1 MGVTTTALSLLRSP
15 NSQTQQILKQC
26 LSMTQPSSV
35 LKEETTQGKIYTSS
49 VLFLYSYM
57 YLRLRITVVKDTNEE
72 ESIAKIMTIKVD
84 CKGSEWIKLNHQILG
99 ISLQCLQ
106 WHYPGCIEQGEGEL
120 QPWEHPEPGLH
131 NQEVQTPVSW
141 DSVFV
146 KEIYQIYFLRYT
158 EIRFSLLSFPALNS
172 WKLFF

>member
-15 NSQTQQILKQC
+15 NSLVQQILKQC
-26 LSMTQPSSV
+26 LSMTQPWSV
-35 LKEETTQGKIYTSS
+35 LKEETTQGKMNISR
-49 VLFLYSYM
+49 VLLFSSYM
-57 YLRLRITVVKDTNEE
+57 YHRFRITVVKDTNEE

-84 CKGSEWIKLNHQILG
+84 CKGSEWLRLNHQILG
-99 ISLQCLQ
+99 VSLQCFQ

-131 NQEVQTPVSW
+131 NQEVQAPVSW

-146 KEIYQIYFLRYT
+146 KEIYQIYFLR
-158 EIRFSLLSFPALNS
+158 
-172 WKLFF
+172 